1 MRLRLRDREPDRND
15 TEKRWI
21 GSRRALLGKITADV
35 EAQLILRHR
44 DRLVMDER
52 AIGAAVGVG
61 RRARNQPRA
70 ARTDLEELDGYSRRG
85 TAAMG
90 VENMRREPA
99 MHLEAVR
106 RRDALIEP

>member
-21 GSRRALLGKITADV
+21 GSGRALLRKITADV

-61 RRARNQPRA
+61 GRARDQPCTG
-70 ARTDLEELDGYSRRG
+70 RTDFEKLDSYSRRG
-85 TAAMG
+85 TAAVR

-106 RRDALIEP
+106 R